1 MIGSTGIQDIDERVK
16 AYQGNPQMLQQ
27 KYQMTQDIFDLIAL
41 QKIKSMQQEAKKQM
55 QLQMAKQGGQPGT
68 VAEQT
73 EQEVLDNTKQ
83 ELQQQ
88 QTERLQAQK
97 QRQDQGMAQL
107 VARMGQSATAQP
119 AGLAGMPAPNAA
131 EPKAMAA
138 GGIVA
143 FAGED
148 GSYVDPK
155 EYGNYDPANPAH
167 VRDRLETER
176 ERFKEKYGFDPEG
189 EGISAG
195 FGTRLANA
203 LGGTSEE
210 ALALDR
216 YRAMKEGA
224 KTAEAAA
231 KRPAPAAVPVA
242 PGAQV
247 TATAP
252 VERPAPAARPTA
264 APGVGGGVPGG
275 GGLNSLLQGAVRQ
288 GLTSPEE
295 RTKAAEA
302 ERARAL
308 EFIGFSPEDEAKRRQ
323 GIAALEDIDKARFD
337 PERMSRESFARMLGG
352 AANQSW
358 AGGIGAGMTR
368 ELSRAEDEQ
377 YRQQREATA
386 QRNKAFEELIGK
398 TQEIKKEAYGAGQKK
413 EDTMSKDFQQSLASG
428 AAMRNAD
435 VQAAVSAMNA
445 AATRETAAAMRDQ
458 NNFQRLQ
465 GALANVNRYRESA
478 RMKVLEQ
485 YPQYGMLAQMD
496 PAKMDKSQKAAFQQ
510 MQSQLNQDLEIAL
523 SPFDRQAAALEQRLG
538 YSGSASSGATGN
550 VDKSNPLLS
559 GSK

>member
-1 MIGSTGIQDIDERVK
+1 MIGETGIQDVDSRVQ
-16 AYQGNPQMLQQ
+16 AYQGNPQALQQ

-41 QKIKSMQQEAKKQM
+41 QKIKSMQQKAKQQM

-68 VAEQT
+68 VAEQV
-73 EQEVLDNTKQ
+73 EKDVLDNTKQ

-97 QRQDQGMAQL
+97 QRQDQGMQQL

-143 FAGED
+143 FAEG
-148 GSYVDPK
+148 GY
-155 EYGNYDPANPAH
+155 NPADPYH
-167 VRDRLETER
+167 QQDRLEAER
-176 ERFKEKYGFDPEG
+176 EKFKEKYGFDPENTG
-189 EGISAG
+189 LTAGI
-195 FGTRLANA
+195 GTRLANA
-203 LGGTSEE
+203 MGGTSEE
-210 ALALDR
+210 AIALER
-216 YRAMKEGA
+216 YRAMKEGMKGQEGA
-224 KTAEAAA
+224 APARPAAA
-231 KRPAPAAVPVA
+231 PTPQGAPVSAAPAA
-242 PGAQV
+242 PGA
-247 TATAP
+247 APARPAAP
-252 VERPAPAARPTA
+252 VSAAPA
-264 APGVGGGVPGG
+264 GGGVPGG
-275 GGLNSLLQGAVRQ
+275 GGLNSLLQGAVKQ
-288 GLTSPEE
+288 SLTSPEE

-302 ERARAL
+302 ERTRAL

-323 GIAALEDIDKARFD
+323 GIASLEEIDKTRFD
-337 PERMSRESFARMLGG
+337 PERMGRESFARMLAGG
-352 AANQSW
+352 ANQSW

-386 QRNKAFEELIGK
+386 QRNKAFEDLIGK
-398 TQEIKKEAYGAGQKK
+398 SQEIKKEAYGAGQKK
-413 EDTMSKDFQQSLASG
+413 EDIMSKDFQQSLASG

-445 AATRETAAAMRDQ
+445 AAQRETAAAMREGQ
-458 NNFQRLQ
+458 NFQRLQ
-465 GALANVNRYRESA
+465 GALANVNKYRESA

-510 MQSQLNQDLEIAL
+510 MRSQLNQDLEIAMG
-523 SPFDRQAAALEQRLG
+523 PFDRQAAALEERLG
-538 YSGSASSGATGN
+538 YSGIASGGRSGQPSTAGWGQ
-550 VDKSNPLLS
+550 VQQV
-559 GSK
+559 GQ

>member
-1 MIGSTGIQDIDERVK
+1 MIGSTGIQDVDERVK

-88 QTERLQAQK
+88 QAERLQMQK
-97 QRQDQGMAQL
+97 QKQDQGMQQL

-143 FAGED
+143 FEEG
-148 GSYVDPK
+148 GST
-155 EYGNYDPANPAH
+155 GYDPSNPYH
-167 VRDRLETER
+167 VQDRLEAER

-189 EGISAG
+189 EGITAG

-210 ALALDR
+210 SLALDR

-224 KTAEAAA
+224 KTAQEAA
-231 KRPAPAAVPVA
+231 KRPPSAPVA

-252 VERPAPAARPTA
+252 VERPAPAAPAARPAA
-264 APGVGGGVPGG
+264 APGVGGGVPR
-275 GGLNSLLQGAVRQ
+275 GGLDSLLQGAVRQ

-308 EFIGFSPEDEAKRRQ
+308 EFIGFSPEDEAKRRA

-445 AATRETAAAMRDQ
+445 AAQRETAAAMRDQ

-523 SPFDRQAAALEQRLG
+523 APFDRQAAALEQRLG
-538 YSGSASSGATGN
+538 YSGSASPGATGQTGWSAQR
-550 VDKSNPLLS
+550 VQ
-559 GSK
+559 

>member
-1 MIGSTGIQDIDERVK
+1 MIGETGIQDVDDRVQ
-16 AYQGNPQMLQQ
+16 AYQGNPQALQQ

-41 QKIKSMQQEAKKQM
+41 QKIKSMQQKAKQQM

-68 VAEQT
+68 VAEQV

-88 QTERLQAQK
+88 QTSRLQAQK
-97 QRQDQGMAQL
+97 ARQDQGMQQL

-143 FAGED
+143 FAD
-148 GSYVDPK
+148 GGDT
-155 EYGNYDPANPAH
+155 GYDPSNPYH
-167 VRDRLETER
+167 VQDRLEAER
-176 ERFKEKYGFDPEG
+176 EKFKEKYGFDPENTG
-189 EGISAG
+189 LTAGI
-195 FGTRLANA
+195 GTRLANA
-203 LGGTSEE
+203 MGGTSEE
-210 ALALDR
+210 AIALER

-224 KTAEAAA
+224 KTAQEAT
-231 KRPAPAAVPVA
+231 KRPTPQAAPAA
-242 PGAQV
+242 PGAQG
-247 TATAP
+247 AQ
-252 VERPAPAARPTA
+252 PAPTDIRMPQRPQGIAALPGGSGGA
-264 APGVGGGVPGG
+264 GVGGIGN
-275 GGLNSLLQGAVRQ
+275 LDATMKAAVKQ
-288 GLTSPEE
+288 GLTSPED

-302 ERARAL
+302 ERTRAL

-323 GIAALEDIDKARFD
+323 GIATLEDIDKARFD
-337 PERMSRESFARMLGG
+337 PERMGRESFARMLAGG
-352 AANQSW
+352 ANQSW

-413 EDTMSKDFQQSLASG
+413 EDIMSKDFQQSLASG
-428 AAMRNAD
+428 SAMRNAD

-445 AATRETAAAMRDQ
+445 AAQRETAAAMREA

-465 GALANVNRYRESA
+465 SALANINKYRESA

-510 MQSQLNQDLEIAL
+510 MQSQLRQDLEIAM
-523 SPFDRQAAALEQRLG
+523 SPFDRQAAALEERLG
-538 YSGSASSGATGN
+538 YSGTTSSGTTGQTGWSAQR
-550 VDKSNPLLS
+550 VQ
-559 GSK
+559 